1 MPVLVE
7 QDILEFNVAI
17 DDAERVQVLEGAHD
31 LGRVE
36 SHLVLLEVL
45 ALEEMREELTT
56 ANILEDEMQFGV
68 RLERVVE
75 CDEKRRLAHRGKHL
89 PFGSDVLG
97 CFCFLDD

>member
-1 MPVLVE
+1 M
-7 QDILEFNVAI
+7 
-17 DDAERVQVLEGAHD
+17 LEGTHD

-45 ALEEMREELTT
+45 AFEEMREELTT
-56 ANILEDEMQFGV
+56 ANILEDEVQFSV

-75 CDEKRRLAHRGKHL
+75 CDEKRGLAHRGEHL
-89 PFGSDVLG
+89 PLGADVLR